1 MKKKDIVLSEK
12 DQIKKPDY
20 RIPYDEILKIYGINS
35 RKGKNYDIKTYIRRA
50 FIDTYPDKKSWDELL
65 DLEQKKF
72 TYIAIKDK
80 MLNFYVEKY
89 IYDIAK
95 KKQIREK
102 IERAIENLNSKYRN
116 YAISQEYMDAETYI
130 RYEKL
135 AKEQLCSKDDTPEQK
150 EEAYKKF
157 VAIWKF
163 FYKGKAPSK
172 EEYFKNPMSVYDY
185 ACSLQLENE
194 KKLPQNEKKQP
205 ETEPEIDSYSE
216 TELKLKEINDEL
228 WSLASECSI
237 LQRFK
242 DDKIR
247 ELENTSDSLAD
258 KEQLHKME
266 KEIEQW
272 QKRIDDIQENMP
284 KLHDRKVD
292 ALDAWI
298 EEQSALFKLI
308 IKVFNIVLEE
318 EFHIKIDIEKI
329 TKSNYFKHNVL
340 DNLSDYIG
348 LSKDEKKNLL
358 KKKKEY
364 NRYEENPS
372 LFIQRELD
380 INNYYENIA
389 KKISPLLSV
398 DKDGTTIKLKSEKKT
413 FKPIKRILDDK

>member
-35 RKGKNYDIKTYIRRA
+35 RKGKNYDIKTYIRRT
-50 FIDTYPDKKSWDELL
+50 FIERYPDKKSWDELL

-150 EEAYKKF
+150 EEAYKKL
-157 VAIWKF
+157 VATWKF
-163 FYKGKAPSK
+163 FYKGKVPSR
-172 EEYFKNPMSVYDY
+172 EEYFKNPMRVYDY

-329 TKSNYFKHNVL
+329 TKSNYFTHNVL

-348 LSKDEKKNLL
+348 LSDDKKSKLL
-358 KKKKEY
+358 EKKKEY
-364 NRYEENPS
+364 DRYEENPS

-389 KKISPLLSV
+389 KK
-398 DKDGTTIKLKSEKKT
+398 
-413 FKPIKRILDDK
+413 

>member
-35 RKGKNYDIKTYIRRA
+35 RKGKNNDIKTYIRRA

-102 IERAIENLNSKYRN
+102 IERAIENLNSKDRN

-157 VAIWKF
+157 VATWKF
-163 FYKGKAPSK
+163 FFKGKVPSR
-172 EEYFKNPMSVYDY
+172 EEYFKNPMRVYDY

-247 ELENTSDSLAD
+247 ELENTSDSLAN
-258 KEQLHKME
+258 KEME

-272 QKRIDDIQENMP
+272 QKRIDDIQETMP
-284 KLHDRKVD
+284 KLRDPKVD

-348 LSKDEKKNLL
+348 LSNNEKKNLL

-364 NRYEENPS
+364 DRYEENPS

-413 FKPIKRILDDK
+413 FKPIKHILDDK

>member
-1 MKKKDIVLSEK
+1 MKKNNMILSEK
-12 DQIKKPDY
+12 DKTKKPDY

-35 RKGKNYDIKTYIRRA
+35 RKGKNYDIKTSIRRA
-50 FIDTYPDKKSWDELL
+50 FIERYPDKKSWDELS
-65 DLEQKKF
+65 DREQKVF
-72 TYIAIKDK
+72 TYIVIKDK
-80 MLNFYVEKY
+80 MLNFYAKKY
-89 IYDIAK
+89 IYDSAK
-95 KKQIREK
+95 QKQIQEK
-102 IERAIENLNSKYRN
+102 IERDIENLNSKYRN
-116 YAISQEYMDAETYI
+116 YVISQENIDAETYV

-157 VAIWKF
+157 VSIWKF
-163 FYKGKAPSK
+163 FYKGKVPSI

-194 KKLPQNEKKQP
+194 KKLPQNEKKRP

-216 TELKLKEINDEL
+216 TEFEIEEINEEL
-228 WSLASECSI
+228 RSLASECSI
-237 LQRFK
+237 LQRDK
-242 DDKIR
+242 DDWIR
-247 ELENTSDSLAD
+247 YLENTSDSLAN
-258 KEQLHKME
+258 KEQLHTIE
-266 KEIEQW
+266 KKIEQL
-272 QKRIDDIQENMP
+272 QERIDNIQESMH
-284 KLHDRKVD
+284 KLRDPKVD

-298 EEQSALFKLI
+298 EEQSALFKMI

-340 DNLSDYIG
+340 DDLSDYIG
-348 LSKDEKKNLL
+348 LSDDEKSKLL
-358 KKKKEY
+358 AKKRKY
-364 NRYEENPS
+364 DQYEKNPS
-372 LFIQRELD
+372 LFIQRGLD
-380 INNYYENIA
+380 INNYYEDIA

>member
-1 MKKKDIVLSEK
+1 M
-12 DQIKKPDY
+12 
-20 RIPYDEILKIYGINS
+20 R
-35 RKGKNYDIKTYIRRA
+35 
-50 FIDTYPDKKSWDELL
+50 
-65 DLEQKKF
+65 
-72 TYIAIKDK
+72 
-80 MLNFYVEKY
+80 
-89 IYDIAK
+89 
-95 KKQIREK
+95 
-102 IERAIENLNSKYRN
+102 
-116 YAISQEYMDAETYI
+116 
-130 RYEKL
+130 
-135 AKEQLCSKDDTPEQK
+135 
-150 EEAYKKF
+150 
-157 VAIWKF
+157 
-163 FYKGKAPSK
+163 
-172 EEYFKNPMSVYDY
+172 VYDY

-329 TKSNYFKHNVL
+329 TKSNYFTHNVL

-348 LSKDEKKNLL
+348 LSDDKKSKLL
-358 KKKKEY
+358 EKKKEY
-364 NRYEENPS
+364 DRYEENPS